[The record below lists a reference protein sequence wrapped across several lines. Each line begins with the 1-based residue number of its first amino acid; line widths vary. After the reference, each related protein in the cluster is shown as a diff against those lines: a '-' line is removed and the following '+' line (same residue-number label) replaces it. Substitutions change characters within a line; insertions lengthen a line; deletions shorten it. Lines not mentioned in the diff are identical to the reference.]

1 MFKSI
6 CIFTGRYPTKDN
18 PESAFV
24 RPFASALADMGIDVS
39 VICVQSITHALTS
52 KGKLRPEKWED
63 RTEEGNI
70 ITIYQP
76 RNITLSNR
84 AAAIN
89 RYTSNHAIRKCI
101 SKYSINPDIVYAYF
115 WHLAVQAYV
124 AFPNKPIFVATGESK
139 IWVDD
144 VWNRKTTNKALKQI
158 VGVIGVSRK
167 NIDESKKLGLLKENP
182 AVLIAPN
189 AIDPIMFYHY
199 DRDVARR
206 KLGFD
211 QDAFIGI
218 FVGEFSERK
227 GSERVLAAAKAI
239 PDLQLIMI
247 GKGTLSD
254 SSQII
259 FQGTLAHEEI
269 VNYLNA
275 ADFFILPTLAEG
287 CCNAIVEAMACGLP
301 IISSDE
307 SFNDDL
313 LDQTNS
319 IRLNPSNVDEI
330 RDAIFRMK
338 DDSLRKQMQSNSLQK
353 SKNNTIVGRCNKVV
367 KFIIQCVGN

>member
-6 CIFTGRYPTKDN
+6 CIFSGRYPTKDN

>member
-330 RDAIFRMK
+330 KDAIFRMK

>member
-1 MFKSI
+1 MRCSKSSSKRE
-6 CIFTGRYPTKDN
+6 FYSSRPSSRNRKNLRQQPN
-18 PESAFV
+18 PS
-24 RPFASALADMGIDVS
+24 PKGI
-39 VICVQSITHALTS
+39 
-52 KGKLRPEKWED
+52 
-63 RTEEGNI
+63 
-70 ITIYQP
+70 
-76 RNITLSNR
+76 
-84 AAAIN
+84 
-89 RYTSNHAIRKCI
+89 
-101 SKYSINPDIVYAYF
+101 
-115 WHLAVQAYV
+115 
-124 AFPNKPIFVATGESK
+124 
-139 IWVDD
+139 
-144 VWNRKTTNKALKQI
+144 RKTTNKALKQI

-330 RDAIFRMK
+330 KDAIFRMK